1 MCLGWTEKVPHLR
14 MSIVCL
20 GLIIPNNIF
29 YWLSTQAVELDNLFG
44 GLPIQH
50 REVQGFES
58 VCFHS
63 LRKNRTNF
71 LLAGTLQGSVPGW
84 DHDQEGGDGVGLA
97 EGRNQCARGK
107 TFQSCWRD
115 EACHDRGNNLV
126 RMNNQLL
133 LLTRSQW
140 LGLQ

>member
-1 MCLGWTEKVPHLR
+1 MFVRAEL
-14 MSIVCL
+14 
-20 GLIIPNNIF
+20 F

-63 LRKNRTNF
+63 LRNNRTNF
-71 LLAGTLQGSVPGW
+71 LLAETVQGSVPRW
-84 DHDQEGGDGVGLA
+84 DDDQEGGDGVRLA
-97 EGRNQCARGK
+97 EGRNKCPRGK

-115 EACHDRGNNLV
+115 ETCHDRGDNLV

-133 LLTRSQW
+133 LFTRSQW